1 MCCDVEQK
9 PVANPYGE
17 KLVAYRDPS
26 RAFRVVLRRDRGRK
40 KNNKLDECKVVGR
53 QKERQKREQET
64 VKVNRRQKKKERE
77 KKNTEKEESK
87 KI

>member
-26 RAFRVVLRRDRGRK
+26 RAFRRAS
-40 KNNKLDECKVVGR
+40 
-53 QKERQKREQET
+53 KRP
-64 VKVNRRQKKKERE
+64 RE
-77 KKNTEKEESK
+77 KKK
-87 KI
+87 